1 LLLKRNRKVA
11 MACGFKHETPS
22 HGLFTQFR
30 RRLGR
35 DGYEKVFS
43 LLLKQLLKHGAVK
56 GEVVALDG
64 TAVKAYSQ
72 RSLDNKTGKSD
83 PEARVGRGRRGFIL
97 GYKVHATCCTSSELP
112 VAFTV
117 APCNLNE
124 KRFTKPLL
132 KKLKGLGIRFKTV
145 LADAQYDSSKVR
157 EAVRMFGA
165 EPVIPYRRSSK
176 IKHALKVG
184 RDFVVHGAKR
194 LVNLFR
200 KRVSIERVFGRA
212 KEWLLLDHLRV
223 RGLEQAFIHA
233 CLSFS
238 AMLVVALAA
247 VRQHKPSLIRSIKHY
262 TTQ

>member
-1 LLLKRNRKVA
+1 MLLKRNKRVA
-11 MACGFKHETPS
+11 RACGFRRKTPS

-30 RRLGR
+30 HRLGR

-43 LLLKQLLKHGAVK
+43 MLLKQLLKGGAVK

-64 TAVKAYSQ
+64 TAIKAYSQ

-83 PEARVGRGRRGFIL
+83 RQARVGKGRRGFLL
-97 GYKVHATCCTSSELP
+97 GYKVHAACCVGSELP
-112 VAFTV
+112 LAFTV
-117 APCNLNE
+117 APCNMNE
-124 KRFTKPLL
+124 KLFIKPLL
-132 KKLKGLGIRFKTV
+132 EKLMGHGVCFETV

-157 EAVRMFGA
+157 NTVREYGA
-165 EPVIPYRRSSK
+165 EPVIPYRKTSR
-176 IKHALKVG
+176 IKTGLRVG
-184 RDFVVHGAKR
+184 RDFVVHGVKR
-194 LVNLFR
+194 LVNLFK
-200 KRVSIERVFGRA
+200 KRVSIERLFSRA

-238 AMLVVALAA
+238 AMLVVALTA
-247 VRQHKPSLIRSIKHY
+247 VRQHKPNLIRSIKHY